1 MLIVF
6 ILVIIIVMVWGFWIW
21 SKASRLTVAVGAGSP
36 SAIPALPPV
45 RPATPLGAVA
55 SPAAKVEIAQA
66 GIEAFARSFVERYGS
81 FSNQSKYEN
90 LEDLYPFMTA
100 RFQKDTEATVSAARA
115 KPSGA
120 LTEYSGV
127 TTRVMSVKKNSV
139 SGNSAQLIIATQRQ
153 NSGTNSGI
161 TYQDIELTLL
171 KIEGQW
177 KVDEATWE

>member
-1 MLIVF
+1 MF

-21 SKASRLTVAVGAGSP
+21 SKASRVPAAVGTGSP
-36 SAIPALPPV
+36 AVIPSLPAV

-55 SPAAKVEIAQA
+55 APAAKVEIAQA

-100 RFQKDTEATVSAARA
+100 RFQKEAEATVAVARA

-120 LTEYSGV
+120 LPEYSGV
-127 TTRVMSVKKNSV
+127 TTRVMSGKKNSV
-139 SGNSAQLIIATQRQ
+139 SGAGAELLIATQRQ
-153 NSGTNSGI
+153 TSGTNSGI
-161 TYQDIELTLL
+161 TYQDITLTLS
-171 KIEGQW
+171 KEQGQW
-177 KVDEATWE
+177 KVDAAAWR